1 MVGERIRKSRS
12 GMPSLKREA
21 AAEPGSE
28 TPPLAPC
35 LATAVALPSGAALEL
50 LDANGHMRPLDAIE
64 AEAIRFAIRHY
75 GGQMSEVARRLH
87 IGRST
92 LYRKLDSLGLDAPMP
107 RAEMPAR

>member
-1 MVGERIRKSRS
+1 MGERIRKSRS
-12 GMPSLKREA
+12 GMPSFKHA
-21 AAEPGSE
+21 AVLAAGSP

>member
-1 MVGERIRKSRS
+1 MGERIRKSRS
-12 GMPSLKREA
+12 GMLSFKRA
-21 AAEPGSE
+21 AAIAAGSA

-35 LATAVALPSGAALEL
+35 LAKPVALPAPTALEL

-92 LYRKLDSLGLDAPMP
+92 LYRKLDSLGLDARIP
-107 RAEMPAR
+107 RVETPAW

>member
-1 MVGERIRKSRS
+1 MGEHIKRSRS
-12 GMPSLKREA
+12 GVPSFKREA
-21 AAEPGSE
+21 AMEPGSAI
-28 TPPLAPC
+28 PPLVPC
-35 LATAVALPSGAALEL
+35 LATTVALPSGAALEL

-92 LYRKLDSLGLDAPMP
+92 LYRKLDSLGLDAPTP

>member
-1 MVGERIRKSRS
+1 MGERIKKSRS
-12 GMPSLKREA
+12 GMPFFKLEA

-35 LATAVALPSGAALEL
+35 LATPVALPSGAALKL

-92 LYRKLDSLGLDAPMP
+92 LYRKLDSLGLDVPMP